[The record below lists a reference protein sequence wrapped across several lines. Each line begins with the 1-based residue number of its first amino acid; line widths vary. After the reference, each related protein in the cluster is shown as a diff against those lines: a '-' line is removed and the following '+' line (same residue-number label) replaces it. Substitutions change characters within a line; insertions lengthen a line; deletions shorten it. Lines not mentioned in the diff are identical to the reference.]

1 MTVIISHG
9 TTMIAVEF
17 KISKTRLERFTH
29 IVLLVIGLIA
39 ISACTN
45 IKDPTSKKILI
56 ESQTKKYKYV
66 DGKLDSTGTLF
77 ERIIYEKFGRDSV
90 IENYDGNGS
99 IYLRTFLHYDS
110 AGNKIK
116 SVDCKPDGKVE
127 STTEFKYSV
136 DGKLLERNREHNN
149 GGINHG
155 KFFYDDKGDR
165 IKEIWTSKWY
175 LGQSDEWYTSE
186 VILLKT
192 FNDKGYCIGVKES
205 AGGKPF
211 IDKKTVFDSLGRI
224 IFEDW
229 GDNFQ
234 QYNYDK
240 DGNEIEHLYLD
251 VNSKLVRR
259 WVSVYDTNNVR
270 VEYITYNSMNE
281 PVEVLKTNLIYR

>member
-1 MTVIISHG
+1 MIKSIINTATLFFLIFVCIISC
-9 TTMIAVEF
+9 TTE
-17 KISKTRLERFTH
+17 K
-29 IVLLVIGLIA
+29 
-39 ISACTN
+39 N
-45 IKDPTSKKILI
+45 QTSSKILV
-56 ESQTKKYKYV
+56 ESRTTKYKFV
-66 DGKLDSTGTLF
+66 DDKIDSTGTLY
-77 ERIIYEKFGRDSV
+77 ERIIYDILGRDSV

-99 IYLRTFLHYDS
+99 LYLRTLLHCDS

-116 SVDCKPDGKVE
+116 SVDFKPDGNVE

-136 DGKLLERNREHNN
+136 DGKLLERNREHIN

-155 KFFYDDKGDR
+155 KIFYDDKGNR

-192 FNDKGYCIGVKES
+192 YNDKGYCIGVKES
-205 AGGKPF
+205 ADGKPF
-211 IDKKTVFDSLGRI
+211 IDKKTIFDSLGHI

-234 QYNYDK
+234 KYAYDQS
-240 DGNEIEHLYLD
+240 GNEIEHLYLD
-251 VNSKLVRR
+251 KNNKLVWR

-270 VEYITYNSMNE
+270 LEYSTYNSLNE
-281 PVEVLKTNLIYR
+281 PVEVLKKEMIYQ

>member
-1 MTVIISHG
+1 M
-9 TTMIAVEF
+9 F
-17 KISKTRLERFTH
+17 YPSKKLVT
-29 IVLLVIGLIA
+29 VLLFILIFTL
-39 ISACTN
+39 SCTFDKN
-45 IKDPTSKKILI
+45 QPSKKILF
-56 ESQTKKYKYV
+56 ESRTTKYKYV

-99 IYLRTFLHYDS
+99 LYLKTLLFYDS
-110 AGNKIK
+110 IGNKIK

-136 DGKLLERNREHNN
+136 DGKLLERNREHVN
-149 GGINHG
+149 GGINQG
-155 KFFYDDKGDR
+155 KFFYDDKGNR

-192 FNDKGYCIGVKES
+192 YNDKGYCIGVKES
-205 AGGKPF
+205 ANGKPF
-211 IDKKTVFDSLGRI
+211 VDKKTVFDSLGHI

-229 GDNFQ
+229 GDNLRK
-234 QYNYDK
+234 YTYDEN
-240 DGNEIEHLYLD
+240 GNETEHLYLD
-251 VNSKLVRR
+251 VNQKLVKR

-270 VEYITYNSMNE
+270 VEYITYNSLNE
-281 PVEVLKTNLIYR
+281 PVEVLKKEMVYK